1 MRSQPALILV
11 SVVLGAAL
19 AGCASAL
26 PPSELVDARRAYAAA
41 AAGPAK
47 ELVPADLLAAQQA
60 LGRAEQAFADKPD
73 AQRTRDLAYVAERR
87 AEIAAVRGYAASDN
101 RDKAGA
107 ERDLASLAAARQQDM
122 AIKLNETQAALA
134 NQSNTLAIKER
145 ELTAEQ
151 KARRAA
157 EAHARAAMAS
167 LEKIAAVKEEAR
179 GLVITL
185 NGSVLFATGQADLLP
200 IAEERLTEVAR
211 ALHDNPHGM
220 IVVEGHT
227 DSTGSAS
234 ANDELSRRRAES
246 VRAYLVAHGV
256 DAERVRAVGVG
267 SRRPIS
273 DNRTVEGRAN
283 NRRVEIVVQPE
294 TAVVQ

>member
-11 SVVLGAAL
+11 SVVLGGAL

-200 IAEERLTEVAR
+200 IAEERLMEVAR

-294 TAVVQ
+294 TAAVQ